1 MKIICITGSNG
12 GIASQIQTR
21 LLKNKNIKIY
31 GCSRKKFNFKH
42 KNYIHNILDAS
53 NNKSVNNW
61 FEKIYLKEKKIDI
74 LICLAGSTEGGN
86 LVYNLDSEKDLRLNF
101 NDALKSTVVCNK
113 EILRFFVKNKRGT
126 IINFSSIASKKNLI
140 GSSIYS
146 SAKAAITT
154 FTKIL
159 AKENIKFKIN
169 ANIILPMLI
178 ENIDTKKRSQKWRNS
193 ILSMQDTEDK
203 KNLDVLVSLILYLN
217 KKNNYLITG
226 QEISL
231 GTVI

>member
-12 GIASQIQTR
+12 AIASQIQTR

-53 NNKSVNNW
+53 NSKSINNW
-61 FEKIYLKEKKIDI
+61 FEKIHSKEKKIDI

-86 LVYNLDSEKDLRLNF
+86 LIYNLEYDKNFRLNF
-101 NDALKSTVVCNK
+101 NDALKSTIVCNK
-113 EILRFFVKNKRGT
+113 EILKFFMKNKRGT
-126 IINFSSIASKKNLI
+126 IINFSSIANKKNLI

-146 SAKAAITT
+146 SAKAAITS

-169 ANIILPMLI
+169 ANVILPMLI
-178 ENIDTKKRSQKWRNS
+178 DNNDTKKRSQKWRNS
-193 ILSMQDTEDK
+193 ILLMQDVEDK
-203 KNLDVLVSLILYLN
+203 KNIDTLVDLILFLN

>member
-12 GIASQIQTR
+12 AIASQIQTR

-53 NNKSVNNW
+53 NSKSINNW
-61 FEKIYLKEKKIDI
+61 FEKIHSKEKKIDI

-86 LVYNLDSEKDLRLNF
+86 LIYNLEYDKNFRLNF
-101 NDALKSTVVCNK
+101 NDALKSTIVCNK
-113 EILRFFVKNKRGT
+113 EILKFFMKNKRGT
-126 IINFSSIASKKNLI
+126 IINFSSIANKKNLI

-146 SAKAAITT
+146 SAKAAITS

-169 ANIILPMLI
+169 ANVILPMLI
-178 ENIDTKKRSQKWRNS
+178 DNNDTTKRSQKWRNS
-193 ILSMQDTEDK
+193 ILLMQDVEDK
-203 KNLDVLVSLILYLN
+203 KNIDTLVDLILFLN